1 MDDIVRNGAFYIIVL
16 VFSFL
21 HECAHAFAAAR
32 AGGGG
37 RMGLRGVFGN
47 VLYLEPG
54 LSPGRRAAVYAAGP
68 LFNVF
73 CAAAGTAAA
82 LLVRGG
88 GREFAAPAFVQAA
101 FDTFM
106 RIWPEV
112 SVQPDVF
119 TTYIY
124 NGLVMIVYANLM
136 LAAFNMLPF
145 YPLDGGRIAVLILS
159 ASLGARAA
167 VRIAFVFSIL
177 FSVSVFFL
185 GLYLVQ
191 YNIMNIIL
199 MIDAFYFLYIFEREI
214 NEIF

>member
-1 MDDIVRNGAFYIIVL
+1 MEYMDAILGNGAFYITVL

-21 HECAHAFAAAR
+21 HECVHAFAAAR

-37 RMGLRGVFGN
+37 RMGLRGLFGN

-82 LLVRGG
+82 LLVRVG
-88 GREFAAPAFVQAA
+88 GRSYDVPASLQAL
-101 FDTFM
+101 FETFM
-106 RIWPEV
+106 PYV
-112 SVQPDVF
+112 
-119 TTYIY
+119 Y

-145 YPLDGGRIAVLILS
+145 YPLDGGRITLLILS
-159 ASLGARAA
+159 ASLGTRAA
-167 VRIAFVFSIL
+167 VKITCVFSIL

-191 YNIMNIIL
+191 YNIMNVIL
-199 MIDAFYFLYIFEREI
+199 AVDAFYFIYIFEREI

>member
-1 MDDIVRNGAFYIIVL
+1 MREGAFYINVL

-37 RMGLRGVFGN
+37 RMGNRGVFGN

-68 LFNVF
+68 LFNAAT
-73 CAAAGTAAA
+73 AAAGTAAA
-82 LLVRGG
+82 LLVRRA
-88 GREFAAPAFVQAA
+88 GREDAPPAVLVHLLNYDAAQAFMQASL
-101 FDTFM
+101 
-106 RIWPEV
+106 PLL
-112 SVQPDVF
+112 
-119 TTYIY
+119 Y
-124 NGLVMIVYANLM
+124 NELVMIIYANVM

-145 YPLDGGRIAVLILS
+145 YPLDGGRMAVLLLS
-159 ASLGARAA
+159 KMTGARSA
-167 VRIAFVFSIL
+167 VKIAGVFSII
-177 FSVSVFFL
+177 FAVSVFFL

-191 YNIMNIIL
+191 YNIMNVIL
-199 MIDAFYFLYIFEREI
+199 VVDAFYFLYIFEREL